1 LLKNVALAPMKML
14 KLARM
19 INPPDSRD
27 VRSRRMVAVIDCVLN
42 QNVRDAGAAVS
53 PAMNWDVLTLCREHD
68 VGIMQ
73 MPCPEQACLGLA
85 RTRQAGLSIREVL
98 DIEAGRQC
106 CARLAGETVDRIQS
120 FVEAGYQV
128 LAVLGGNPGSP
139 GCAVHHGANGLL
151 DSSGVFIHALQAEL
165 ETRHIELPMLAMRD
179 HDRALLSQDI
189 ERLRQLLATSSRS

>member
-1 LLKNVALAPMKML
+1 MTLAFLKML

-19 INPPDSRD
+19 ITSPGNRD

-68 VGIMQ
+68 IGIMQ

-85 RTRQAGLSIREVL
+85 RTRQAGQSIRDVL
-98 DIEAGRQC
+98 NTEAGRQC
-106 CARLAGETVDRIQS
+106 CAQLAGATVDRIQS

-151 DSSGVFIHALQAEL
+151 DTSGIFIRALQAEL
-165 ETRHIELPMLAMRD
+165 ERRHIELPMLAIRD
-179 HDRALLSQDI
+179 HDTALLRQDV
-189 ERLRQLLATSSRS
+189 EQLRQLLTTPSRS